1 MLGVCRQR
9 QQGYTL
15 VEIMIALALGAIL
28 LAASLEIYTTSRAS
42 WADQRLGSVVVENG
56 RVMSQVLR
64 SSFSNAGYYG
74 CLPDSNDKLFLNK
87 TSGVSGLFPYIYSA
101 GASSASSLGIT
112 RSVESDIVT
121 TYSVVNS
128 TAVTTTQE
136 HVLNGG
142 DADQRI
148 LEFNSNI
155 NFNVDDI
162 VVLSNCNQA
171 TAIQVSAVNS
181 ENNSITYSAAN
192 CGGGDPGCTYDA
204 SATVMKLATRR
215 FYVAENDRGGS
226 SFFMKFENGAET
238 ELVEGV
244 KDVTF
249 LYGVD
254 AQTYSSGSF
263 SAGSDG
269 SIEQYVTRSSV
280 TDWGDVIAVR
290 FDYTISSLG
299 NNSVERNFSTVAMI
313 RNFRMN

>member
-1 MLGVCRQR
+1 
-9 QQGYTL
+9 
-15 VEIMIALALGAIL
+15 MIALALGAIL

-42 WADQRLGSVVVENG
+42 WADQRLGAVVVENG

-87 TSGVSGLFPYIYSA
+87 TSGVSGLFPYVHAAS
-101 GASSASSLGIT
+101 ASSASSLGVT

-136 HVLNGG
+136 HVLNRG
-142 DADQRI
+142 DSDQRV
-148 LEFNSNI
+148 LVFNSSM

-171 TAIQVSAVNS
+171 TAIKVSAVDGA
-181 ENNSITYSAAN
+181 NNSITYAATN
-192 CGGGDPGCTYDA
+192 CEADAPGCTYSA
-204 SATVMKLATRR
+204 STTVMKLATRR
-215 FYVAENDRGGS
+215 FYVAENGRGGS
-226 SFFMKFENGAET
+226 SFYMKFDNGAET
-238 ELVEGV
+238 ELIEGV
-244 KDVTF
+244 DSVTV

-254 AQTYSSGSF
+254 AQTYASGAF

-269 SIEQYVTRSSV
+269 SIERYVTRSQV
-280 TDWGDVIAVR
+280 NDWGNVIAVR

-299 NNSVERNFSTVAMI
+299 NNAVERDFSTVAMI